1 MGALSFLPGSVP
13 LGSQI
18 AGAQATTNLTLIA
31 NPNTAAFGT
40 PVTFNATLGGGN
52 SPTGSISMGAYT
64 DPSCNDFSFSLG
76 VDNNVNAGNGTYA
89 LGTVT
94 PAVGTYYGSA
104 FYASGDTSINDNSS
118 SGYCDLLLTVNSAV
132 ATTALTLSASPN
144 PAAFGTPVTFSATL
158 SGGNSPTG
166 SISLGAYTDPSCND
180 LAFTLGVDNN
190 VNAGNGTYTIGT
202 TTPVAA
208 GTYYGSAFYA
218 GDGSNS
224 SSSSGSC
231 QPILV
236 VSSRQHHVHSCTL
249 IVNLGPYFLELI
261 LTDGPDSPIALFF
274 DNIAP
279 CITP

>member
-1 MGALSFLPGSVP
+1 MPWSPSSASVP

-40 PVTFNATLGGGN
+40 PVTFNATLGGG
-52 SPTGSISMGAYT
+52 SAPTGTISMGAYT

-94 PAVGTYYGSA
+94 PAV
-104 FYASGDTSINDNSS
+104 
-118 SGYCDLLLTVNSAV
+118 
-132 ATTALTLSASPN
+132 
-144 PAAFGTPVTFSATL
+144 
-158 SGGNSPTG
+158 
-166 SISLGAYTDPSCND
+166 
-180 LAFTLGVDNN
+180 
-190 VNAGNGTYTIGT
+190 
-202 TTPVAA
+202 